1 MRTIDGV
8 FGWHSTTKREQQQCL
23 LSYCQ
28 HTTTSK
34 FEGGNAGIK
43 GLEVWQVNDSEKNI
57 YKDFKV
63 KSDSFPVQK

>member
-23 LSYCQ
+23 LSS
-28 HTTTSK
+28 TSK

-43 GLEVWQVNDSEKNI
+43 GLEVWQVNDSEK
-57 YKDFKV
+57 KHSHGFQGGK
-63 KSDSFPVQK
+63 